1 MFGKKKEE
9 AQEPVTQPIESLK
22 GVGGQLDLYK
32 TKVVIRRKGAL
43 ATMSHGFTGDKEIL
57 IRNITGVQLK
67 PGSAMLNGYIQ
78 FTIPG
83 GNESKRGIGAATQ
96 DENTV
101 MFHKNENEVAK
112 SIKDKIEQIQMDMNK
127 PQAVAASSPVDEIRK
142 LKTLLDDNIITQ
154 EEFDEKK
161 SKLLAKI

>member
-9 AQEPVTQPIESLK
+9 PETKQPIYSLR
-22 GVGGQLDLYK
+22 GVGGQLDLYENK
-32 TKVVIRRKGAL
+32 IVIRRKGAL

-57 IRNITGVQLK
+57 IRNITGIQMK

-101 MFHKNENEVAK
+101 MFRKSENETAK
-112 SIKDKIEQIQMDMNK
+112 SIKEKIEQTQMDMNR
-127 PQAVAASSPVDEIRK
+127 PQAAVVASSPVDEIRK
-142 LKTLLDDNIITQ
+142 LKELLEDNIITQ
-154 EEFDEKK
+154 EEFDKK
-161 SKLLAKI
+161 KADLLAKI

>member
-9 AQEPVTQPIESLK
+9 PETEKPVYSLN
-22 GVGGQLDLYK
+22 GVGGQLALYEN
-32 TKVVIRRKGAL
+32 KVVIRRKGAL

-57 IRNITGVQLK
+57 IRNITGIQLK

-83 GNESKRGIGAATQ
+83 GNESKRGISAATQ

-101 MFHKNENEVAK
+101 MFRKSENETAK
-112 SIKDKIEQIQMDMNK
+112 SIKEKIEQIQMDMNR
-127 PQAVAASSPVDEIRK
+127 PQATVVASSPVDEIRK
-142 LKTLLDDNIITQ
+142 LKALLEDNIITQ
-154 EEFDEKK
+154 EEFDKK
-161 SKLLAKI
+161 KADLLAKI

>member
-9 AQEPVTQPIESLK
+9 SDAIKPIYSLH
-22 GVGGQLDLYK
+22 GVGGQLDLYEN
-32 TKVVIRRKGAL
+32 KVVIHRNGAL

-57 IRNITGVQLK
+57 IRNIMGVQLK
-67 PGSAMLNGYIQ
+67 LGSAMLNGFIQ

-101 MFHKNENEVAK
+101 MFHKSENGVAQ
-112 SIKDKIEQIQMDMNK
+112 SIKEKIEQIQTNINK
-127 PQAVAASSPVDEIRK
+127 PQTVAAATSPADEIRK

-154 EEFDEKK
+154 EEFDKK
-161 SKLLAKI
+161 KTELLAKI

>member
-9 AQEPVTQPIESLK
+9 PETVKPIYTLH
-22 GVGGQLDLYK
+22 GVGGQLDLYEN
-32 TKVVIRRKGAL
+32 KVVIHRKGAL

-57 IRNITGVQLK
+57 IHNITGVQLK
-67 PGSAMLNGYIQ
+67 LGSAMLNGFIQ

-83 GNESKRGIGAATQ
+83 GNESRRGIGAATQ

-101 MFHKNENEVAK
+101 MFHKSENEVAQ
-112 SIKDKIEQIQMDMNK
+112 SIKDKIEQVQINMNK
-127 PQAVAASSPVDEIRK
+127 PQAVVSAASPADEIRK

-154 EEFDEKK
+154 KEFDEKK
-161 SKLLAKI
+161 TELLAKI